1 MKSVRNAIRALG
13 LFSEET
19 PEISVSRVSE
29 HLGIPKS
36 SASRMLAAMKDG
48 GIIEQEP
55 RGRQYRPTALALR
68 LGTIY
73 AAKSSSR
80 EMVRAAMH
88 QLAVE
93 TRHSCWMLALSGSD
107 IVVLE
112 SIHGGYPIR
121 LVVEPGSRL
130 PAHATAAGK
139 ALLSRLS
146 DDKVRALY
154 PGGRLKS
161 ITSHTLRNLQQLVA
175 ELSEVRKN
183 RWAETRQEVI
193 DGIKSIG
200 VAFHPLG
207 DSGPIALS
215 VSFPVSNVSE
225 EEEHAVRNSLLR
237 IAQMLGRRLD
247 DAYWRA

>member
-13 LFSEET
+13 LFSDEA

-36 SASRMLAAMKDG
+36 SASRMLAAMKDE
-48 GIIEQEP
+48 GIIEQDP
-55 RGRQYRPTALALR
+55 RGRQYRPAALAQR
-68 LGTIY
+68 LGRIY
-73 AAKSSSR
+73 AAKSSFR
-80 EMVRAAMH
+80 EIVRAAMH
-88 QLAVE
+88 RLAVE

-154 PGGRLKS
+154 PGGKLKG
-161 ITSHTLRNLQQLVA
+161 ITSRTLRTLPQLVA
-175 ELSEVRKN
+175 ELNEVR
-183 RWAETRQEVI
+183 RSRCAEARQEVI

-200 VAFHPLG
+200 VAFHPPG
-207 DSGPIALS
+207 ESGPIALS

-225 EEEHAVRNSLLR
+225 EEGHAVRNTLLR
-237 IAQMLGRRLD
+237 IAETLGRKLD
-247 DAYWRA
+247 DAYWRD